1 VVAVSVALADRPG
14 ELAKVGRSL
23 EVSAVDVRDLQ
34 LRHAPYGGGGVLTL
48 AVRPG
53 DAEALRAALQQEGL
67 IVAD

>member
-1 VVAVSVALADRPG
+1 VVAVSVALADRRG